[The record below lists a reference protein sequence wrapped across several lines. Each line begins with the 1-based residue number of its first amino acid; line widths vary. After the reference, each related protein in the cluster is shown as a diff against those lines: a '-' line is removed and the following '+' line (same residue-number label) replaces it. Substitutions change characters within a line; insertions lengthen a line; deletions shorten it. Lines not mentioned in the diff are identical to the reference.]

1 MTVKWIEVVSVED
14 SSAPELEMAVAESSK
29 EKVGTEEV
37 SVFSELVEV
46 AVDVVEE
53 VYVMEDVTAPDI
65 VVATWSEI
73 TVWVC
78 WAPEK

>member
-1 MTVKWIEVVSVED
+1 MTVKWIEVVCVED
-14 SSAPELEMAVAESSK
+14 SLAPELEMAVAGSSE

-37 SVFSELVEV
+37 SVFSKPVEV

-65 VVATWSEI
+65 VVAT
-73 TVWVC
+73 
-78 WAPEK
+78 

>member
-65 VVATWSEI
+65 VVAT
-73 TVWVC
+73 
-78 WAPEK
+78 

>member
-1 MTVKWIEVVSVED
+1 MAVKWIEVVSVED
-14 SSAPELEMAVAESSK
+14 SLAPELEMAVAGSSK

-53 VYVMEDVTAPDI
+53 VYVIEDVTAPDI

-73 TVWVC
+73 AVWVC

>member
-1 MTVKWIEVVSVED
+1 MAVKWIEVVSVED
-14 SSAPELEMAVAESSK
+14 SSAPELEMAVAGSSK

-46 AVDVVEE
+46 DVDGVEE

-65 VVATWSEI
+65 VVAT
-73 TVWVC
+73 
-78 WAPEK
+78 

>member
-1 MTVKWIEVVSVED
+1 MTVKWIEVVCVED
-14 SSAPELEMAVAESSK
+14 SLAPELEMAVAGSSK

-37 SVFSELVEV
+37 SVFSELVEI
-46 AVDVVEE
+46 AMDVVEE

-73 TVWVC
+73 AVWVC

>member
-1 MTVKWIEVVSVED
+1 MAVKWIEVVSVED
-14 SSAPELEMAVAESSK
+14 SLAPELEMAVAGSSK

-53 VYVMEDVTAPDI
+53 VYVIEDVTAPDI
-65 VVATWSEI
+65 VVAT
-73 TVWVC
+73 
-78 WAPEK
+78 

>member
-1 MTVKWIEVVSVED
+1 MTVKWIEVVCVED
-14 SSAPELEMAVAESSK
+14 SLAPELEMAVAESSE

-46 AVDVVEE
+46 DVDVVEE

-65 VVATWSEI
+65 VVAT
-73 TVWVC
+73 
-78 WAPEK
+78 